1 MNDAPS
7 KPTAPISPAEFVISL
22 GALAVGIAAYRA
34 DVANAPVV
42 APALDALT
50 TRLFRL
56 IPDLQ
61 QLPDEAWF
69 WASGAIAAALFAVVA
84 ALVYLIFVPSRT
96 EAGRLE
102 DKLKKAKRKRRLDED
117 GFVVRRIIPKRS

>member
-7 KPTAPISPAEFVISL
+7 KTAPISAAEFVISL
-22 GALAVGIAAYRA
+22 GALAAGVAAYRA
-34 DVANAPVV
+34 DVANTPVV

-50 TRLFRL
+50 LWVFRL

-61 QLPDEAWF
+61 QLPEEAWF
-69 WASGAIAAALFAVVA
+69 WTSGALGATLFALAAALSF
-84 ALVYLIFVPSRT
+84 LIFVPSRT

-102 DKLKKAKRKRRLDED
+102 EKLTKQKRKR
-117 GFVVRRIIPKRS
+117 